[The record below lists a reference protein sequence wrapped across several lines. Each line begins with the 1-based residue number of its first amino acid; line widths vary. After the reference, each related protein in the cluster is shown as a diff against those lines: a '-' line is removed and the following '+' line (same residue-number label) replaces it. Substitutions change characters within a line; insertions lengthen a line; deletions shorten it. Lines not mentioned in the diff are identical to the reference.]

1 MSIKSQPIDW
11 DIKGVIE
18 TLLQINMDGKYFGV
32 RKVLNEEKVLFLQKS
47 KDFAN
52 DIAEIKKEF
61 SVPKLNPNMD
71 YILIEQLD
79 YEIEDSN
86 WLTEQGNN
94 IIDRWE
100 NRIRQLLDKYKL
112 PISFRD
118 WVEYNVLYGK
128 PKNYP
133 HYNIEEFA
141 EIIRDPQEAH
151 RLGLT
156 TSEKKLLLA
165 GFRQSIKWAKK
176 DEKALLRDHYLKVRN
191 SLLNSKNSRRRSR
204 TVNTAIKS
212 LNMGKKSTYFDSSV
226 GASGKNITHKTTS
239 SDLATTV
246 FGDETGKKA
255 ALVRKQK
262 ERLLKRHI
270 RTPKV
275 EN

>member
-1 MSIKSQPIDW
+1 MSIKNQPIGW
-11 DIKGVIE
+11 NVKGVIE
-18 TLLQINMDGKYFGV
+18 TLLRINMEGKYFGV
-32 RKVLNEEKVLFLQKS
+32 RKIFNEENFLFLQKS
-47 KDFAN
+47 KDFAK
-52 DIAEIKKEF
+52 DVAEIRNEF
-61 SVPKLNPNMD
+61 SVPKLNPNKD
-71 YILIEQLD
+71 HILIQQLD

-86 WLTEQGNN
+86 WLTEQDNK

-128 PKNYP
+128 QKNYP

-141 EIIRDPQEAH
+141 EIIRDPQEAN

-156 TSEKKLLLA
+156 TSEKKLLLSA
-165 GFRQSIKWAKK
+165 FKQLIKLAKD
-176 DEKALLRDHYLKVRN
+176 DEKALLSWHYSKVKGA
-191 SLLNSKNSRRRSR
+191 LLNSKNSRRRSR

-212 LNMGKKSTYFDSSV
+212 LNMGKKSTYFDSSI
-226 GASGKNITHKTTS
+226 GARGKYITHKTTS

-246 FGDETGKKA
+246 FDDETGKKA

>member
-1 MSIKSQPIDW
+1 VAWNVKV
-11 DIKGVIE
+11 VIE
-18 TLLQINMDGKYFGV
+18 TLLRINLEGKYFAV
-32 RKVLNEEKVLFLQKS
+32 RKVLNEEKFLFLQKS

-52 DIAEIKKEF
+52 DITEIKNEF
-61 SVPKLNPNMD
+61 SVPKLNLD
-71 YILIEQLD
+71 EDHILIEQLD

-86 WLTEQGNN
+86 WLTEQGNDK
-94 IIDRWE
+94 IDRWE
-100 NRIRQLLDKYKL
+100 NRIKQLLDKYKL

-128 PKNYP
+128 QKNYP

-141 EIIRDPQEAH
+141 AIIRNPQDAH

-156 TSEKKLLLA
+156 TREKKFMLA
-165 GFRQSIKWAKK
+165 GFRQLIKWAKE
-176 DEKALLRDHYLKVRN
+176 DERAPLKDHYLKVKD
-191 SLLNSKNSRRRSR
+191 SLLNSKNPRRRSR
-204 TVNTAIKS
+204 TINTAIKS
-212 LNMGKKSTYFDSSV
+212 LNMGTKRTYFDYNADADIV
-226 GASGKNITHKTTS
+226 HKTTS

-270 RTPKV
+270 QSPKV

>member
-1 MSIKSQPIDW
+1 MSIKSQPVDW
-11 DIKGVIE
+11 NIKSVLE
-18 TLLQINMDGKYFGV
+18 TLLRINLEGKYFGV
-32 RKVLNEEKVLFLQKS
+32 RKVFNEEKVLFLQKS

-52 DIAEIKKEF
+52 DISEIKKEF
-61 SVPKLNPNMD
+61 NVPKLNPD
-71 YILIEQLD
+71 KDHILIQQLD

-86 WLTEQGNN
+86 WLTEQGNDN
-94 IIDRWE
+94 IDRWE
-100 NRIRQLLDKYKL
+100 NRIKQVLDKYKL

-141 EIIRDPQEAH
+141 EIIKNPQEAN

-156 TSEKKLLLA
+156 TREKKFLLA
-165 GFRQSIKWAKK
+165 GFRQLIKWAAK
-176 DEKALLRDHYLKVRN
+176 EERALLKESYQKVRIA
-191 SLLNSKNSRRRSR
+191 LLNSKNPRRRSR
-204 TVNTAIKS
+204 TMNTSIKS
-212 LNMGKKSTYFDSSV
+212 LNMGKKRSYFDYNA
-226 GASGKNITHKTTS
+226 GIEGKNILHKTTS

-246 FGDETGKKA
+246 FGDESGKKA

-270 RTPKV
+270 QSPKV